1 MHRRPSRLGW
11 PSEEDSSFSEEKE
24 AKRLL
29 LFLDSFDPNYRSLKI
44 QEFFGSVFQK
54 NKKPRAEARHAS
66 GPAPGDEPGPAA
78 CVA

>member
-1 MHRRPSRLGW
+1 MHRHPSRLGW

-54 NKKPRAEARHAS
+54 KQEATRRGTACLGACS
-66 GPAPGDEPGPAA
+66 GR
-78 CVA
+78 